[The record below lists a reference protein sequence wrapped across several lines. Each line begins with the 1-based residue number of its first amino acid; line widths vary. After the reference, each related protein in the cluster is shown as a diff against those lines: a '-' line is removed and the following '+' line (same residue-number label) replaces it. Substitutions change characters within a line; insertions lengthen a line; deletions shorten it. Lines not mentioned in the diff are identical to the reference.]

1 MASDPTD
8 DDELLAEAV
17 EWRLRIDEAPHD
29 AVLRAELEAW
39 LAGSD
44 ARRRAYA
51 DVEHL
56 TQVAE
61 ALPPGYEATVAPRA
75 ARWAASV
82 RSRRTWYAA
91 IAVAACL
98 AFLFLPT
105 LQLWLAADYSTG
117 TAELRSISLEDGS
130 TVVLDA
136 GSAIAVRYA
145 PARREVELLSG
156 RAFFQV
162 AAAAD
167 RPFVV
172 VADDVTVTVTGTAFD
187 VDAAGDM
194 VSVEVQSGTV
204 EVRSGPAG
212 SVETLTRGERLEID
226 RLSRQ
231 IARSEVSAADIAA
244 WRERRLVVDRVPVTE
259 VVEEL
264 GRHYSGV
271 VILRD
276 RALASRRVSGV
287 FDLRKP
293 VEAMQAAVRTHGGAV
308 TQITPYV
315 VVISG
320 P

>member
-1 MASDPTD
+1 MATDPTD

-29 AVLRAELEAW
+29 AALHAELDAW
-39 LAGSD
+39 LAGSE

-51 DVEHL
+51 DVERL

-61 ALPPGYEATVAPRA
+61 ALPPGYEATAASQA
-75 ARWAASV
+75 ARRAPA
-82 RSRRTWYAA
+82 RARRTWHAA
-91 IAVAACL
+91 VAVAACL

-105 LQLWLAADYSTG
+105 LQLWLAADHSTG
-117 TAELRSISLEDGS
+117 TAELRSIGLEDGS

-136 GSAIAVRYA
+136 ASAIAVRYA

-162 AAAAD
+162 AAAVD

-172 VADDVTVTVTGTAFD
+172 VADDVTVTVMGTAFD
-187 VDAAGDM
+187 VDAAGDT

-204 EVRSGPAG
+204 EVRSGPVG
-212 SVETLTRGERLEID
+212 RPETLMRGERLEID
-226 RLSRQ
+226 RASGHA
-231 IARSEVSAADIAA
+231 ARSEVSVADIAA
-244 WRERRLVVDRVPVTE
+244 WRDRRLVVDRVPVAE
-259 VVEEL
+259 VVGEL
-264 GRHYSGV
+264 GRHYHGV
-271 VILRD
+271 VIVRD
-276 RALASRRVSGV
+276 AALAGRRVSGV

-293 VEAMQAAVRTHGGAV
+293 VEALQAAVRTHGGSV
-308 TQITPYV
+308 TRITPYV
-315 VVISG
+315 LVVSG